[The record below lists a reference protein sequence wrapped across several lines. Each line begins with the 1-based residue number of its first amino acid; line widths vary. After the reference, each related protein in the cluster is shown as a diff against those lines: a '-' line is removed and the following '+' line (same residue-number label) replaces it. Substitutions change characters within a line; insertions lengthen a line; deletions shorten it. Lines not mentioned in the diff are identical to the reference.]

1 MGNAE
6 AIDSAPRHG
15 PRKEPGTSA
24 VQSVDRAI
32 AVLEILASRGEAGV
46 SEVATEIDVHKST
59 AFRLLSALEDRGLVE
74 QVEDRGKYRLGF
86 GIVRLAGA
94 VADRLDVTRLGRP
107 VCERLASEIGETA
120 NLAVRQSHYAVNLYE
135 ARGPAS
141 VATHNWVGQL
151 TPLHCTSSGKVLLA
165 YLPAEERTQLL
176 SEAGLPPL
184 TGNTITLGAALEED
198 LRLARS
204 RGYAVAIEE
213 YEVGLNAVAAP
224 IRGREGVVMA
234 AVSASGPAYRF
245 APDRMHELA
254 PVLLAG
260 AADISR
266 GLGFVD

>member
-1 MGNAE
+1 
-6 AIDSAPRHG
+6 
-15 PRKEPGTSA
+15 
-24 VQSVDRAI
+24 
-32 AVLEILASRGEAGV
+32 
-46 SEVATEIDVHKST
+46 
-59 AFRLLSALEDRGLVE
+59 
-74 QVEDRGKYRLGF
+74 
-86 GIVRLAGA
+86 
-94 VADRLDVTRLGRP
+94 

-120 NLAVRQSHYAVNLYE
+120 NLAVRQSHYAVNLCE

-165 YLPAEERTQLL
+165 YLPAEERAQLL

-184 TGNTITLGAALEED
+184 TGNTITLDAALEED

-260 AADISR
+260 AADVSR
-266 GLGFVD
+266 RLGFVD